1 MTRLKMFFCL
11 VRWPAACSIGE
22 APRVASDPECANP
35 ECANPECAMGEI
47 HTFLAGEMTAIDD

>member
-1 MTRLKMFFCL
+1 MFFCL

-35 ECANPECAMGEI
+35 ECAMGEI